1 MGLWGADMLPAH
13 LLFPR
18 GNKRLAGA
26 SGSAVHGGIEGCAL
40 VQAACTAEG
49 LVKEAVLQLWRKAV
63 PPVS

>member
-1 MGLWGADMLPAH
+1 MGLQGADVLSAP

-26 SGSAVHGGIEGCAL
+26 SGSAVHGGIGGCAL

-49 LVKEAVLQLWRKAV
+49 LVKEAVLQLWHKAV